1 MDSSNL
7 EEQENQ
13 GSAASA
19 TAANSNM
26 NMRGGARGTCILL
39 DANGADIT
47 NNKEAASNK
56 GGESLREAFE
66 RFRRE
71 KQRAAKVEK
80 KSGTAAKKR
89 LNDTEEGRE
98 KLRRMFLDRAKSYLG
113 KPYAQK
119 YHDPSSE
126 LYHSDVFLDCCGLIR
141 QAQHDLQEYFGF
153 RLPRWNQAFM
163 FDTLPSQGDDWERL
177 KPGDLVFYE
186 AEYTKPNMRAQR
198 FGMVHVEIFTG
209 GDTGEKTLG
218 SRWNDGTVSFFDS
231 YKFSA
236 KVWTNVKYHFRSI
249 DPWLKGMCEPAHP
262 EYWKGNSFGSRCDDR
277 NSIFALADD
286 VDDGGQ
292 NEPAEQEVE

>member
-89 LNDTEEGRE
+89 LNDTEEGR
-98 KLRRMFLDRAKSYLG
+98 
-113 KPYAQK
+113 
-119 YHDPSSE
+119 
-126 LYHSDVFLDCCGLIR
+126 VCGRHI
-141 QAQHDLQEYFGF
+141 A
-153 RLPRWNQAFM
+153 
-163 FDTLPSQGDDWERL
+163 
-177 KPGDLVFYE
+177 
-186 AEYTKPNMRAQR
+186 
-198 FGMVHVEIFTG
+198 G
-209 GDTGEKTLG
+209 GDILFLLFLG
-218 SRWNDGTVSFFDS
+218 SAGKVTANVS
-231 YKFSA
+231 
-236 KVWTNVKYHFRSI
+236 
-249 DPWLKGMCEPAHP
+249 
-262 EYWKGNSFGSRCDDR
+262 GSRKVVSR
-277 NSIFALADD
+277 
-286 VDDGGQ
+286 
-292 NEPAEQEVE
+292 